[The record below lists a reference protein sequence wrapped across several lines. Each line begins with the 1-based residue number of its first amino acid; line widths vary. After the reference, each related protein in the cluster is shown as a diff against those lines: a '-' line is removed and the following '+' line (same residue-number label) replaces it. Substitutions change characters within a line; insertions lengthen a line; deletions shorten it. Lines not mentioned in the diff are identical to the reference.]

1 MMKSLSKRYLPLL
14 ALFLGGM
21 LVLTIRSPD
30 VFLSPILY
38 TEDGQWLGLAFEKG
52 WFYAFIHAKPGYFVW
67 GNLILLWIAEVSSS
81 IFCRNSLVCLPQTI
95 GIISLAFFSGVATLL
110 FSVTRHI
117 APLPVRILLFT
128 MMLLLP
134 LGDSS
139 NEILGRISNI
149 GYMLVLISVLL
160 ISYREQL
167 KSATSVRI
175 IDVVLVISAATNPVL
190 ILLIML
196 YLSWQFYKSKQA
208 KQSLQGIGRADFFLL
223 AMTACLVATLIAY
236 RIIFL
241 SQSSSSGIFQPDN
254 LIEVAIA
261 RAILYPLLFP
271 YYTQLSN
278 FNTIILFV
286 GWFFFVYQAIKLSS
300 KDISCLLPCCVNS
313 ILGADNSYAP
323 ELNAT
328 ASWLQ
333 HYIPGSVFH
342 GY

>member
-1 MMKSLSKRYLPLL
+1 
-14 ALFLGGM
+14 
-21 LVLTIRSPD
+21 
-30 VFLSPILY
+30 
-38 TEDGQWLGLAFEKG
+38 
-52 WFYAFIHAKPGYFVW
+52 
-67 GNLILLWIAEVSSS
+67 
-81 IFCRNSLVCLPQTI
+81 
-95 GIISLAFFSGVATLL
+95 
-110 FSVTRHI
+110 
-117 APLPVRILLFT
+117 
-128 MMLLLP
+128 
-134 LGDSS
+134 
-139 NEILGRISNI
+139 
-149 GYMLVLISVLL
+149 
-160 ISYREQL
+160 
-167 KSATSVRI
+167 
-175 IDVVLVISAATNPVL
+175 
-190 ILLIML
+190 ML